1 MNKIRI
7 AKAIV
12 NDRESLILIVV
23 DPNGRK
29 MCMTMAELD
38 DDGTTDVIVTD
49 DGFIVS
55 KDEVGYE
62 DHEEEYKD
70 MFEKQ
75 ELGETCT
82 ISPTSHSCLATN
94 KQILLKDEI
103 KQNKLRIT
111 GNRYGRVRLSLS
123 THYRSFSTIWK
134 SQVSLIYSVRDKVCG
149 KRTIN

>member
-1 MNKIRI
+1 MNKIRV
-7 AKAIV
+7 AKATV
-12 NDRESLILIVV
+12 NGKESLIFIVV

-62 DHEEEYKD
+62 DHEEEFEE

-75 ELGETCT
+75 ELGETYT
-82 ISPTSHSCLATN
+82 ISPTLHSCLATN

-103 KQNKLRIT
+103 KQIKLRIEDN
-111 GNRYGRVRLSLS
+111 GY
-123 THYRSFSTIWK
+123 
-134 SQVSLIYSVRDKVCG
+134 
-149 KRTIN
+149 